1 MYKCLSLLLF
11 VSEKKKSL
19 KTQTVILDS
28 VVTEVLLLL
37 FVDELDRDHYR
48 ALQLRG

>member
-11 VSEKKKSL
+11 ASEKQKSP
-19 KTQTVILDS
+19 KTQTVILEK

-37 FVDELDRDHYR
+37 FVDELDRDHYH